1 MMIVVGD
8 KRNSEQY
15 KIDRKLMETKQ
26 QVHMT
31 VMKHKGRFNKFKR
44 EYINT
49 LKQLEIN
56 KKKYK

>member
-1 MMIVVGD
+1 MGD

-26 QVHMT
+26 EVHMT
-31 VMKHKGRFNKFKR
+31 VMKHKGRFDRFKR